1 VSAHAATADG
11 GWGEWNSWNNCSATC
26 NNGIQ
31 IRRRACDNP
40 APTVKG
46 KMCKG
51 KSIQVRMREYLG
63 IKIVLDFQLD
73 RNELPQNITYSYS

>member
-1 VSAHAATADG
+1 
-11 GWGEWNSWNNCSATC
+11 
-26 NNGIQ
+26 
-31 IRRRACDNP
+31 
-40 APTVKG
+40 
-46 KMCKG
+46 MCKG